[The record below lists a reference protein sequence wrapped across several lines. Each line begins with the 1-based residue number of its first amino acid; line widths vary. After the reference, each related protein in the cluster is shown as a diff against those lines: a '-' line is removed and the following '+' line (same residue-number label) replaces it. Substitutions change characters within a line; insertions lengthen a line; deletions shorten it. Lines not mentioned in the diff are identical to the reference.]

1 MATTV
6 VLMKN
11 AGQINW
17 SISVSH
23 LKLGVYRALLFN
35 SANVVL
41 EKWENQR
48 TDDGLPDTF
57 EITTSP
63 ENLPGCILWWECIV
77 SDPGNN
83 GGPYVCT
90 VTITQNGTSIG
101 QDQTTGE
108 VPAGNG
114 KLDSVGGQVSFT

>member
-11 AGQINW
+11 AGQIKW

-48 TDDGLPDTF
+48 TDDNLPDTF
-57 EITTSP
+57 EIQTSP

-77 SDPGNN
+77 SDPSNN
-83 GGPYVCT
+83 GGPYVCI

-108 VPAGNG
+108 VPDGNG